1 MRSNL
6 ARVEGAIVTGI
17 EHAAGSGLRKLG
29 PRAWRPP
36 PVFQHGAADGL
47 LQRRGVA
54 AATGKKLGEP
64 EGTPAAAASTP
75 DTGYIQGWR
84 RRLGTESGRG
94 RAETKLTLCVSHDIM
109 RNVGGPAKKPRKLDG
124 CRVGFGLGGEETER
138 RGARRR
144 RTGLSGGGVC
154 RWIAADGGDWIAA
167 GCGEL
172 SGRWGFCGVGWGW
185 SELGKG
191 EKSSERWDEKTG
203 VETGPAWRRGRV
215 LNIIQYPRYCII
227 YLYIYVC
234 VCVYIY
240 GSANLH
246 PRCRILFYTQQ

>member
-1 MRSNL
+1 MDRG
-6 ARVEGAIVTGI
+6 R
-17 EHAAGSGLRKLG
+17 
-29 PRAWRPP
+29 
-36 PVFQHGAADGL
+36 
-47 LQRRGVA
+47 RRG
-54 AATGKKLGEP
+54 L
-64 EGTPAAAASTP
+64 
-75 DTGYIQGWR
+75 D
-84 RRLGTESGRG
+84 RG
-94 RAETKLTLCVSHDIM
+94 RL
-109 RNVGGPAKKPRKLDG
+109 
-124 CRVGFGLGGEETER
+124 
-138 RGARRR
+138 R
-144 RTGLSGGGVC
+144 RTVGEVGVL
-154 RWIAADGGDWIAA
+154 RG
-167 GCGEL
+167 
-172 SGRWGFCGVGWGW
+172 GVGWGW